1 MGKYEIVIGLEVHVQ
16 LKTESKLFCG
26 CSTKFG
32 SEPNTQTCPVCE
44 GLPGVLPVLNKKAVE
59 FAVRTALAL
68 NCRVNEYAKF
78 DRKNYFYPD
87 LPKNYQTSQKDMPFA
102 EHGFLEVMVDGK
114 NVKIGI
120 TRAHLEE
127 DAGKL
132 LHAGSSGQIGE
143 AEESL
148 VDLNRTGIPLLEIVS
163 EPDIRSSEEAYEY
176 LNSLKSILQYIGV
189 SDCDMEKGS
198 LRCDANI
205 SLRPCGQKEL
215 NPKVEIKNLNSFKNV
230 KDALDYETA
239 RQTECLDTGEK
250 TYQETRLFTAEKGV
264 TTQMRSKEEANDYR
278 YFPEPD
284 LVVNR
289 ITPAYI
295 EEAKKGLVELPI
307 ARKKR
312 FVTQYGLPEYDAGVL
327 TAAKATA
334 DYFERCAALHANFK
348 ALSNLVMGELLG
360 FLKAAGKD
368 ISEAPVTPENL
379 VKLVKLIDNNTISG
393 KIAKVVFEDMF
404 KEGAD
409 PEAVVK
415 KKGLV
420 QITDAGKLG
429 ALVELVISK
438 NPKSVEQYRSGKQ
451 EVMGFLVGQVMKES
465 QGKANPG
472 LVNKILKEKLGPR
485 S

>member
-1 MGKYEIVIGLEVHVQ
+1 MVKYEIVIGLEVHVQ

-26 CSTKFG
+26 CSTEFG
-32 SEPNTQTCPVCE
+32 AEPNTHTCPVCE
-44 GLPGVLPVLNKKAVE
+44 GLPGALPVLNKKAVE

-102 EHGFLEVMVDGK
+102 EHGFLEIGEPGK
-114 NVKIGI
+114 SRNIGI
-120 TRAHLEE
+120 TRAHVEE

-132 LHAGSSGQIGE
+132 IHAGVSGQIGE

-163 EPDIRSSEEAYEY
+163 EPDIRSSAEAYEY
-176 LNSLKSILQYIGV
+176 LGSLKSILQYIGI

-205 SLRPCGQKEL
+205 SLRPFGQKEL

-239 RQTECLDTGEK
+239 RQTACLDTGEK

-284 LVVNR
+284 LVVNH
-289 ITPAYI
+289 ITPSYI
-295 EEAKKGLVELPI
+295 EEVKKGLVELPS

-312 FVTQYGLPEYDAGVL
+312 FVERYKIPEYDAGVL

-334 DYFERCAALHANFK
+334 DYFERCTALHNGYK
-348 ALSNLVMGELLG
+348 ALSNLVMGELAG
-360 FLKAAGKD
+360 FLKATGKE
-368 ISEAPVTPENL
+368 ITESPVTPENL
-379 VKLVKLIDNNTISG
+379 VKLVKLMENNTVSS
-393 KIAKVVFEDMF
+393 KIAKVVFEEMY
-404 KEGAD
+404 KKGTD
-409 PEAVVK
+409 PEKIVK
-415 KKGLV
+415 EKGLV
-420 QITDAGKLG
+420 QITDTNMINSI
-429 ALVELVISK
+429 VEKVIA
-438 NPKSVEQYRSGKQ
+438 NNIKSVEQYKAGKT
-451 EVMGFLVGQVMKES
+451 EVLGFLVGQVMKES

-472 LVNKILKEKLGPR
+472 MANKVLKEKLQ
-485 S
+485 